1 MSQMRLG
8 SGVAVAV
15 APIGPSPGTSICPGC
30 GPQKDQKKK
39 KEHRKQALITAPLL
53 LLCGHGNGRG
63 LV

>member
-39 KEHRKQALITAPLL
+39 KRTPEASLDYSPFAPPLWAWQW
-53 LLCGHGNGRG
+53 
-63 LV
+63 